1 MSQDIHQTI
10 MEEIGKIP
18 GDKKYNGDTVMV
30 CCPFHNDKTP
40 SCGIYTSVGME
51 IPLGFFHC
59 FGCGEKGQWNKIAE
73 HCNLHVI
80 KEWKFK
86 DASEN
91 SLSALVKTYD
101 RIENRVGT
109 YASVALLMKALGRNS
124 YMEWP
129 EDVEWRGYPGA
140 LVNAAGGLL
149 NAQRTGSN
157 VCFFPCKHGSKYIG
171 GVAAYLRKQMNGTS
185 YVNSNGD
192 WAKEKGLFPIELT
205 RKMMKKFNLTY
216 VVMVEGP
223 RDALALLSY
232 GIPALAVLGAEQ
244 FGVTKVRSIEML
256 GASTCYT
263 MTDNDGGGK
272 LLRNKIQEAFKAS
285 GVKVRHFKLPREFNA
300 KGELIKLDPDNCPIE
315 IIREVK
321 AALKEKHG
329 KACLIPAKKLGWN
342 RKPAEKVV
350 SKKKTVKKVKEK
362 AVVKKKK
369 DSSRETRMSL

>member
-1 MSQDIHQTI
+1 MSEDVHQTI
-10 MEEIGKIP
+10 MDELGKLP

-30 CCPFHNDKTP
+30 CCPFHSDKTP

-51 IPLGFFHC
+51 IPLGYFHC
-59 FGCGEKGQWNKIAE
+59 FGCGEKGQWNQLAE
-73 HCNLHVI
+73 HAGLAVI
-80 KEWKFK
+80 KGWKLK
-86 DASEN
+86 DAGEN

-101 RIENRVGT
+101 RISQRVGT
-109 YASVALLMKALGRNS
+109 YATIPLLMKALGRNS

-129 EDVEWRGYPGA
+129 EDVEWRGYPGT
-140 LVNAAGGLL
+140 LVRAAGGLL

-185 YVNSNGD
+185 YVNSQGD

-205 RKMMKKFNLTY
+205 RKMIKKYKIRYIVL
-216 VVMVEGP
+216 VEGP

-244 FGVTKVRSIEML
+244 FGMTKVRSLEML
-256 GASTCYT
+256 DVSTVYT

-272 LLRNKIQEAFKAS
+272 LLRNKIEEAFKSS
-285 GVKVRHFKLPREFNA
+285 GVKTKHFKLPRDRDA
-300 KGELIKLDPDNCPIE
+300 KGELIKLDPDNCPID

-321 AALKEKHG
+321 ATLKDKHG
-329 KACLIPAKKLGWN
+329 KDCLIPAKRLGWN
-342 RKPAEKVV
+342 RKPVEKAVG
-350 SKKKTVKKVKEK
+350 KKKVKSNGTKTKK
-362 AVVKKKK
+362 AVQETQF
-369 DSSRETRMSL
+369 SGAPRERL

>member
-1 MSQDIHQTI
+1 MSEDVHQTI

-30 CCPFHNDKTP
+30 CCPFHADKTP

-51 IPLGFFHC
+51 IPLGFYHC
-59 FGCGEKGQWNKIAE
+59 FGCGAKGQWNQLAE
-73 HCNLHVI
+73 HSGLQVI
-80 KEWKFK
+80 KGWKLK
-86 DASEN
+86 DAAEN

-140 LVNAAGGLL
+140 LVHAAGGLM
-149 NAQRTGSN
+149 NAQRSGSS

-171 GVAAYLRKQMNGTS
+171 GVAAYLRKQITGTS

-205 RKMMKKFNLTY
+205 RKMIKKYNLTY
-216 VVMVEGP
+216 VVLVEGP
-223 RDALALLSY
+223 RDALALLAY

-244 FGVTKVRSIEML
+244 FGMTKVRSVEML
-256 GASTCYT
+256 GVGTCYT

-285 GVKVRHFKLPREFNA
+285 GVKTKHFKLPREYDA
-300 KGELIKLDPDNCPIE
+300 KGDLIKLDPDNCPMD
-315 IIREVK
+315 IIRECK
-321 AALKEKHG
+321 ALLKERHG
-329 KACLIPAKKLGWN
+329 KKCLIPAKRLGWN
-342 RKPAEKVV
+342 RKPAEKQV
-350 SKKKTVKKVKEK
+350 SKKNVKAKKKVQ
-362 AVVKKKK
+362 A
-369 DSSRETRMSL
+369 SQSGRSTRQGF